1 MLQCYDFVQ
10 VINSVGVNFL
20 QAGHSHK
27 KIVILTGNE
36 IRHEFFRKSLSNNP
50 LIDVIT
56 TYCEG
61 DEKSLQNR
69 TDQNKNSSQLE
80 RLHVSARTQTEKDF
94 FSSFIDNAGDQ
105 SNPRFISKGDINSSS
120 VVEEI
125 VNSRADL
132 IVCYGSSLI
141 KSELLEIYKGR
152 FLNVHLGLSPYYRG
166 SGTNVW
172 PLINGEPDMVGVTFM
187 YIDSGID
194 TGEIIHQIRADI
206 YLGDSPHSIGNRLI
220 RKMTDVYAELVVEFE
235 QLIPVEQPVD
245 RGVLYFQKDFDQA
258 ACRRLYDNFSAGMI
272 ERYINS
278 PPPLRYIAQNPGIA
292 Q

>member
-1 MLQCYDFVQ
+1 MFQCYDFVQ

-20 QAGHSHK
+20 QAGHSYK

-94 FSSFIDNAGDQ
+94 FSTFIENAGDQ

-172 PLINGEPDMVGVTFM
+172 PLINGEPDMVGATFM

-258 ACRRLYDNFSAGMI
+258 ACRRLYDNFSAEMI